1 MNQTSLGIFWTDTHC
16 HLDYSERPAE
26 QIQRAIDVG
35 VRRLITIGVSTEH
48 LPRLKE
54 IAHQH
59 SEVYFTAGLHPHEAK
74 NFSPDY
80 EAELRSFLKDPK
92 CLALGEIGLDYHY
105 MHSPKEVQ
113 QQVFHCQI
121 EIALEH
127 QLPIA
132 IHTREA
138 ELDTMAV
145 LKPHLASA
153 KAAGSHFLFHSF
165 SSNRE
170 LLDFGLAEDFYFGI
184 NGMITFPK
192 AQNVR
197 EALELIPLN
206 RLLLETDS
214 PYLAPIPYR
223 GKTNEPAYLVEV
235 AKKVAEIKDIELAA
249 LSEVLEQNARQFFR
263 KLS

>member
-1 MNQTSLGIFWTDTHC
+1 M
-16 HLDYSERPAE
+16 
-26 QIQRAIDVG
+26 
-35 VRRLITIGVSTEH
+35 
-48 LPRLKE
+48 
-54 IAHQH
+54 
-59 SEVYFTAGLHPHEAK
+59 
-74 NFSPDY
+74 
-80 EAELRSFLKDPK
+80 
-92 CLALGEIGLDYHY
+92 
-105 MHSPKEVQ
+105 Q
-113 QQVFHCQI
+113 QQVFHRQI

-235 AKKVAEIKDIELAA
+235 AKKVAGIKGIELGTLCEA
-249 LSEVLEQNARQFFR
+249 LEQNARQFFK
-263 KLS
+263 KLP